1 MNHSGQ
7 GMPFFL
13 EISDQTIAVTVS
25 LDVAAL
31 I

>member
-13 EISDQTIAVTVS
+13 EISDQTATATLS
-25 LDVAAL
+25 LSMAAL